1 MKPGPRPTK
10 RDAPHPLLMLAG
22 VVIALALV
30 VISLK
35 TTLLPRSYAV
45 VLAISFVIIIRWLS
59 RRSAAAMRERRQREL
74 EQLRSTPV
82 LHLDD

>member
-1 MKPGPRPTK
+1 MKLEPRPAR
-10 RDAPHPLLMLAG
+10 RDTPNPLLMLAG
-22 VVIALALV
+22 VIIALALV

-35 TTLLPRSYAV
+35 TTLLPRSHAV
-45 VLAISFVIIIRWLS
+45 VLAVTFVILFRWLS

-82 LHLDD
+82 LHLND